1 VIAVDIMG
9 IKVTNRGEWIL
20 DKWKK
25 KRIRKGFIK
34 IHVAVVNVKTKKIVS
49 MEVTKENVHDGKIL
63 KELVHNASNNNNIR
77 KVLADGTCD
86 SKDNFRCLKELKIT
100 PVIKG
105 ERIPPLKITS
115 IVYRENYL

>member
-1 VIAVDIMG
+1 MEEE
-9 IKVTNRGEWIL
+9 KNKE
-20 DKWKK
+20 
-25 KRIRKGFIK
+25 GFYQNSCCC
-34 IHVAVVNVKTKKIVS
+34 VNVKTKKIVS

-63 KELVHNASNNNNIR
+63 KELVSQCVSNNNNIR

-105 ERIPPLKITS
+105 ERISPLKITS

>member
-1 VIAVDIMG
+1 MIEQDQ
-9 IKVTNRGEWIL
+9 VTNRGEWIL

-34 IHVAVVNVKTKKIVS
+34 IHVAPVNIKTKKIVS

-77 KVLADGTCD
+77 KVLADGAYD
-86 SKDNFRCLKELKIT
+86 SKDNFRYLRIKDNTCYKGKKELIH
-100 PVIKG
+100 
-105 ERIPPLKITS
+105 
-115 IVYRENYL
+115 